1 MLCRLPAPL
10 LASGVS
16 LGPDGPAVQPSH
28 VPVLLDVCKPEM
40 VSGSRSRRTSHMTNI
55 AILTGRIAREPDT
68 LKIKPVL
75 SDAAGGVEGGGTGSG
90 EEADNRDALEI
101 A

>member
-1 MLCRLPAPL
+1 
-10 LASGVS
+10 
-16 LGPDGPAVQPSH
+16 
-28 VPVLLDVCKPEM
+28 
-40 VSGSRSRRTSHMTNI
+40 MTNI